1 MNDNKNRK
9 KVRILTAGL
18 LMLCML
24 TACGLGGGKKPAS
37 SEENQTVQE
46 NTSGKAADSNQP
58 AGKEQTEIPEDSILN
73 FQNDSG
79 FARLR
84 EDMEKG
90 DVPIE
95 CSALYDQGGSRPEV
109 KVTDQTV
116 IRELYEELAK
126 MTVGNK
132 SDTSV
137 TDSYHRITFRLRN
150 DKYVTFNFEGE
161 DLFCWQNDNYTVTN
175 GSSLWY
181 HVRQLQQAQM
191 NTSEQQT
198 AKTAEKNKGQ
208 TAGNGAQQK
217 SDTDAS
223 KTGTSS
229 AAKSSSNSAS
239 KTEDTNA
246 LSGKRPEDTKN
257 NRDLDDGVNTSGLD
271 KSASIQ
277 SENEQNDVEGGAGSP
292 DENLVS
298 DAGRGKNVNA
308 AEPGAFSG
316 NIAAGKDEAVSD
328 SPSATAPETSSE
340 QKNTASDQAA
350 SDQEQSP
357 SASTGDSS
365 GEKTEQM
372 PSVKDT
378 YKPVYLDPASD
389 MYEAYTDIIHAYA
402 DLLTQDKDTFRT
414 AYDQGAYRDGGDASG
429 QEVKDWINYELILD
443 CFTDEDGAD
452 LLYGLRDYNE
462 DGTPELVIVLA
473 HGDEF
478 KQVREIY
485 SFDGKRAVRL
495 FTGPVTLAYR
505 VDLYLLPDNTF
516 RVHGSG
522 GATAGGEGIC
532 AIAKGG
538 TGLEILEEYVYD
550 EALYGSMDHISPT
563 GETLTMEAF
572 DEKYG
577 DTSNPAEGIELK
589 AVSKDAQVTDAP
601 AADSSASAEEE
612 TSADEK
618 TPAETQEETQ
628 EESQDPSAQ
637 DESEDHAA
645 SEEAA
650 DPADVE
656 ETESKEVE
664 ESAGEETP
672 TEEEP
677 TAEDEQPAEEG

>member
-1 MNDNKNRK
+1 
-9 KVRILTAGL
+9 
-18 LMLCML
+18 
-24 TACGLGGGKKPAS
+24 
-37 SEENQTVQE
+37 
-46 NTSGKAADSNQP
+46 
-58 AGKEQTEIPEDSILN
+58 
-73 FQNDSG
+73 
-79 FARLR
+79 
-84 EDMEKG
+84 
-90 DVPIE
+90 
-95 CSALYDQGGSRPEV
+95 
-109 KVTDQTV
+109 
-116 IRELYEELAK
+116 
-126 MTVGNK
+126 
-132 SDTSV
+132 
-137 TDSYHRITFRLRN
+137 
-150 DKYVTFNFEGE
+150 
-161 DLFCWQNDNYTVTN
+161 
-175 GSSLWY
+175 
-181 HVRQLQQAQM
+181 
-191 NTSEQQT
+191 
-198 AKTAEKNKGQ
+198 
-208 TAGNGAQQK
+208 
-217 SDTDAS
+217 
-223 KTGTSS
+223 
-229 AAKSSSNSAS
+229 
-239 KTEDTNA
+239 
-246 LSGKRPEDTKN
+246 
-257 NRDLDDGVNTSGLD
+257 
-271 KSASIQ
+271 
-277 SENEQNDVEGGAGSP
+277 
-292 DENLVS
+292 
-298 DAGRGKNVNA
+298 
-308 AEPGAFSG
+308 
-316 NIAAGKDEAVSD
+316 
-328 SPSATAPETSSE
+328 
-340 QKNTASDQAA
+340 
-350 SDQEQSP
+350 
-357 SASTGDSS
+357 
-365 GEKTEQM
+365 M

-522 GATAGGEGIC
+522 GAAAGGEVIC

-550 EALYGSMDHISPT
+550 EALYGSMDHISLT

-577 DTSNPAEGIELK
+577 DTSNPAKGIELK

-677 TAEDEQPAEEG
+677 TVEDEQPAEEG